1 MVVTENLR
9 CQCSMQVLHT
19 VFLLQGCENLKS
31 FIFSLF
37 IFSLIVLFLFLR
49 FFFFFKAFK
58 NSSSRTEA
66 QNTLNPSVVYLV
78 NYRYPVKQIGMA
90 SLLLALAGY
99 ASLLLSL
106 SVLLLFIFFCC
117 PFGLILVVPM
127 QTLLKASFLN
137 VTRTHNKTPIIT
149 L

>member
-1 MVVTENLR
+1 MSVFHASSSYSVSFTGMWKSE
-9 CQCSMQVLHT
+9 VLH
-19 VFLLQGCENLKS
+19 FLPFYFLS
-31 FIFSLF
+31 HSVVSIFK
-37 IFSLIVLFLFLR
+37 I
-49 FFFFFKAFK
+49 FFFFKAFK

-149 L
+149 LWEVTGI